1 MTLRGRLTAAF
12 LAIVLGPVLL
22 GALLVGQTA
31 VAAGRDR
38 AVARL
43 DLAAASLRT
52 SVSALC
58 QQLFAAADAVAVGAD
73 PAARAATADQLI
85 ARRLAQAVKIT
96 EAGGASV
103 YATPVWPAAPWADC
117 AGPGTSGAVPSALV
131 VRVEL
136 RDGSGAVAGAVTV
149 AQVLDRDFVARLSSA
164 TGVGV
169 TLLGTGV
176 PPNGLLSTES
186 AAGRQQVAATAG
198 GLTGGAVVASDGRY
212 VRRAGPVPGQP
223 LPLAVSVPDEPPRA
237 MFALIGLAVLAAGLL
252 AVLAARRLAN
262 STTRPLAQLAHAADR
277 VAAGD
282 LSARVQ
288 VRGSDEVGRLAAA
301 FNRMARE
308 TQAYV
313 QALTAG
319 RDQLRGQL
327 AILGDTLSSTHD
339 LPRILKVI
347 LQTALV
353 STGARAGA
361 IVLPDQTARE
371 LIGHYAEREGRD
383 GAGPVVVPLRAA
395 VGAGLLGAVAT
406 SGAARRGRLD
416 RERLELAADEP
427 RCTAYLAVPVTTDG
441 PPVGDGPAPVGVLA
455 LYDPL
460 GSSAFEDEDQ
470 VTLQAFARHAAVA
483 VNNVR
488 QHEETQR
495 LSLTDPLTGLWNYRS
510 LQESLHR
517 EVERAS
523 RFGRMLCVLA
533 LDLDRFK
540 EINDNYGHP
549 AGDIVLAEFARRI
562 RRALREVDLAFRQ
575 GGEEFAVLLPETD
588 AFGGETVAQRL
599 GAAVRATPIR
609 LDPAGDEAGAS
620 VSITVSIGIAV
631 YPEHGATAQQ
641 LLDAADAAL
650 YAAKAAGRD
659 TYRLA
664 RRVPDPARQEM
675 VVGAAG
681 ASPDDGL
688 PSAGRPGDGVS
699 GDGADPGGASAPG
712 VASAPGGATSAPHPP
727 RQSRGR

>member
-1 MTLRGRLTAAF
+1 VTLRGRLTAAF

-31 VAAGRDR
+31 AASDRDR
-38 AVARL
+38 ALARL
-43 DLAAASLRT
+43 DLAAASIRT

-58 QQLFAAADAVAVGAD
+58 QQLFAAADAIAVGAE
-73 PAARAATADQLI
+73 PAARAATAGQVV
-85 ARRLAQAVKIT
+85 ARGLGRAVRIT
-96 EAGGASV
+96 DAGGASV
-103 YATPVWPAAPWADC
+103 YATPDWPAPPWADC
-117 AGPGTSGAVPSALV
+117 AGSGTSDTPPSALAA
-131 VRVEL
+131 RVEL
-136 RDGSGAVAGAVTV
+136 RDKAGAVAGAVAV
-149 AQVLDRDFVARLSSA
+149 AQVLDGDLVARLSSA

-176 PPNGLLSTES
+176 PPSGLLSTEP
-186 AAGRQQVAATAG
+186 AAVRGNVAATAT
-198 GLTGGAVVASDGRY
+198 GLTGDRVASADGRY
-212 VRRAGPVPGQP
+212 VRRAGPSPGQP
-223 LPLAVSVPDEPPRA
+223 LPLAVSVPGEPPRGL
-237 MFALIGLAVLAAGLL
+237 FALIGLAVVVAALL
-252 AVLAARRLAN
+252 AVLAARQLAN
-262 STTRPLAQLAHAADR
+262 STTRPLAQLGYAADR

-282 LSARVQ
+282 LSARVPA
-288 VRGSDEVGRLAAA
+288 RSNDEVGRLAAA

-361 IVLPDQTARE
+361 IALPDQTTG
-371 LIGHYAEREGRD
+371 LLVGHYAEREGRD
-383 GAGPVVVPLRAA
+383 GAGPVVVPLRAP
-395 VGAGLLGAVAT
+395 VGSGLLGGVAA

-416 RERLELAADEP
+416 RDRGELAADEP
-427 RCTAYLAVPVTTDG
+427 SCTAYLAVPVATDG
-441 PPVGDGPAPVGVLA
+441 TPVGDGPAPVGVLA

-460 GSSAFEDEDQ
+460 GSAAFEDDDQ

-523 RFGRMLCVLA
+523 RFGRMLCVLV

-599 GAAVRATPIR
+599 GDAVRTTPIR
-609 LDPAGDEAGAS
+609 LDPPGDEAGAS
-620 VSITVSIGIAV
+620 VSVTVSIGVAV
-631 YPEHGATAQQ
+631 YPDHGATAQHV
-641 LLDAADAAL
+641 LDAADAAL

-664 RRVPDPARQEM
+664 RLVPDPTRQEM
-675 VVGAAG
+675 VVGAAA
-681 ASPDDGL
+681 ASPDDGM
-688 PSAGRPGDGVS
+688 PWAGRPDGGRVDRP
-699 GDGADPGGASAPG
+699 DGGQVGRPGGGTAPG
-712 VASAPGGATSAPHPP
+712 DATSGSHPP